1 MFAKVTHVI
10 FDMDGLLINT
20 EDLYSEAY
28 QSVCDEFGVTYTFEM
43 KSKIM
48 GMKYIDGMKILLPLL
63 GIEDKISG
71 EEFVKRLNR
80 KFPEY
85 FPKAK
90 ILPGVENLIKH
101 LKKNGIPFGIST
113 GSSNEAFEMKETN
126 LKSFFAEFDF
136 ILKCGSDPDIKQGK
150 PGPDPYLVAS
160 KRFSSLPICKLV
172 PYLPIF
178 TVFLAPENC
187 LAFEDSP
194 NGVLSARAAGMQCVM
209 IPDRRLDRALTKKA
223 TLVLDSM
230 EDFKP
235 ELFGLPPFSK

>member
-71 EEFVKRLNR
+71 EEFVKRLNL

-90 ILPGVENLIKH
+90 VLPGVENLIKH
-101 LKKNGIPFGIST
+101 LKNNGIPFGIST
-113 GSSNEAFEMKETN
+113 GSSKEAFEMKETN

-136 ILKCGSDPDIKQGK
+136 ILKCGSDPEIKQGK
-150 PGPDPYLVAS
+150 PGPDPYLIAS
-160 KRFSSLPICKLV
+160 KRFTSLPTCKLV
-172 PYLPIF
+172 L
-178 TVFLAPENC
+178 N
-187 LAFEDSP
+187 
-194 NGVLSARAAGMQCVM
+194 LS
-209 IPDRRLDRALTKKA
+209 RLKYFFSTRT
-223 TLVLDSM
+223 
-230 EDFKP
+230 
-235 ELFGLPPFSK
+235 LFGF

>member
-1 MFAKVTHVI
+1 
-10 FDMDGLLINT
+10 MDGLLINT

-63 GIEDKISG
+63 GIENKISG

-90 ILPGVENLIKH
+90 VLPGVENLIRH
-101 LKKNGIPFGIST
+101 LKSNGIPFGIST
-113 GSSNEAFEMKETN
+113 GSSKEAFEMKETN

-136 ILKCGSDPDIKQGK
+136 ILKCGSDPEIKQGK

-160 KRFSSLPICKLV
+160 KRFTSLPTCK
-172 PYLPIF
+172 
-178 TVFLAPENC
+178 
-187 LAFEDSP
+187 
-194 NGVLSARAAGMQCVM
+194 
-209 IPDRRLDRALTKKA
+209 
-223 TLVLDSM
+223 
-230 EDFKP
+230 
-235 ELFGLPPFSK
+235 

>member
-1 MFAKVTHVI
+1 
-10 FDMDGLLINT
+10 MDGLLINT

-71 EEFVKRLNR
+71 EEFVKRLNL

-90 ILPGVENLIKH
+90 VLPGVENLIKH
-101 LKKNGIPFGIST
+101 LKNNGIPFGIST
-113 GSSNEAFEMKETN
+113 GSSKEAFEMKETN

-136 ILKCGSDPDIKQGK
+136 ILKCGSDPEIKQGK

-160 KRFSSLPICKLV
+160 KRFTSLP
-172 PYLPIF
+172 
-178 TVFLAPENC
+178 TSPEHC

-209 IPDRRLDRALTKKA
+209 IPDRRLDRALTTNA

-235 ELFGLPPFSK
+235 ELFGLPPFPK